1 MQDSLNCLQRKPE
14 VGQGIFRDKMKRRE
28 WGREASSGFE
38 ELFVSSPLAVDAEG
52 IMVLGLHFFIT
63 VLSIIECGCLL
74 LSGEL
79 GQKGKALYN
88 ARDSFEVSNF
98 L

>member
-38 ELFVSSPLAVDAEG
+38 ELFVDAEG
-52 IMVLGLHFFIT
+52 IMVLGLHLFFFIT

-74 LSGEL
+74 FPSEL

>member
-38 ELFVSSPLAVDAEG
+38 ELFVDAEG
-52 IMVLGLHFFIT
+52 IMVLGLHFFFYHSFKHYRVRMFTI
-63 VLSIIECGCLL
+63 SRRIGPK
-74 LSGEL
+74 
-79 GQKGKALYN
+79 GQSA
-88 ARDSFEVSNF
+88 V
-98 L
+98 

>member
-38 ELFVSSPLAVDAEG
+38 ELFVDAEG
-52 IMVLGLHFFIT
+52 IMVLGLHFFFFYHSFKHYRVQMFTI
-63 VLSIIECGCLL
+63 SIRTGPK
-74 LSGEL
+74 
-79 GQKGKALYN
+79 GQSA
-88 ARDSFEVSNF
+88 V
-98 L
+98 